1 MVYGGTGDGEWR
13 VFLGFRQRE
22 MRQSSSTSSNSR
34 HLARSESASASKC
47 CGITSW
53 ILGGAILVY
62 AAAQVVWQ
70 HHIINFGNHAATL
83 KDNFPHFVQE
93 KDGTKT
99 TAIAP
104 LIDAHDTGDKN
115 NVMQYYRTPAQIL
128 SSPQLPTWVK
138 QYTDWHAKQRQR
150 YLEAVRTNAP
160 LPEDI
165 RFLIS
170 RCLSYDHCGGAS
182 DRLQDMPYNM
192 MLANQT
198 NRVLLVKWEKPAALE
213 HYLVPPEGGINW
225 SIPDDMF
232 KDGDNWHRK
241 GKETGRDRIVSTIRR
256 DSAAPLF
263 RKVCCS

>member
-1 MVYGGTGDGEWR
+1 
-13 VFLGFRQRE
+13 

-34 HLARSESASASKC
+34 HLARSESASASIC
-47 CGITSW
+47 CGIASW

-62 AAAQVVWQ
+62 AAAMVVWQ
-70 HHIINFGNHAATL
+70 HQIINFSNHAATL
-83 KDNFPHFVQE
+83 KDNFPHFVQQE
-93 KDGTKT
+93 DVANS

-104 LIDAHDTGDKN
+104 VIDALDTGDKN